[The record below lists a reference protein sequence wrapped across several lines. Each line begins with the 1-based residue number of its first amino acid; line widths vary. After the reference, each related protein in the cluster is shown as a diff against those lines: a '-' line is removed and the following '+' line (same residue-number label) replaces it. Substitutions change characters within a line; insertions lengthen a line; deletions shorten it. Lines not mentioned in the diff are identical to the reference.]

1 MPINFVQRIQ
11 CIGEDEKYELCDDT
25 ELCIL
30 RRSREDIATRKCQYY
45 KTEILKIQDSANIV
59 RGLPGQHSNAFI
71 DQGTIH
77 ILCHH
82 FLKDLDTL
90 LPQITT
96 SFRIPLRPKKMKK
109 NTT

>member
-71 DQGTIH
+71 EQGTIH

-96 SFRIPLRPKKMKK
+96 SFRIPLRPKK
-109 NTT
+109 